1 MRIEREGRSAKER
14 GEGGEMIEGN
24 MSWLDHRRRKER
36 GALELSLSS
45 LFPSDENEK
54 IMKEAVERGK
64 RKGQLNLT
72 RRSIT

>member
-1 MRIEREGRSAKER
+1 
-14 GEGGEMIEGN
+14 MIEGN